1 MIQST
6 RVEDKNSIFN
16 VSHAKII
23 QSLQNDGILTVYLVN
38 FKILTMGWDP
48 TKFFKKEV
56 NPIPAGWNGNTA
68 VRVVPWSTLDYAFDI
83 FV

>member
-1 MIQST
+1 MLLGLRLVRYVKQMIQST

-23 QSLQNDGILTVYLVN
+23 QFLQNDGILTVYLVN

-48 TKFFKKEV
+48 TKIFKK
-56 NPIPAGWNGNTA
+56 
-68 VRVVPWSTLDYAFDI
+68 
-83 FV
+83 